1 MSGASPELVNGQSN
15 GFVSFRAY
23 PAFLQTYLR
32 GVSAIGGLN
41 DNNQIVNFSLLA
53 SAPTTI
59 AAHSIDIVTNGV
71 NTIIYANA
79 SGAVENLGSIE
90 NSFGKRHQY
99 PFK

>member
-1 MSGASPELVNGQSN
+1 
-15 GFVSFRAY
+15 
-23 PAFLQTYLR
+23 
-32 GVSAIGGLN
+32 VSAIGGLN

-79 SGAVENLGSIE
+79 SGAVENLGSIDMKIHLA
-90 NSFGKRHQY
+90 NVTNIHSNDFILHS
-99 PFK
+99 